1 MGIAATRADLVD
13 LTCQL
18 AREYDGV
25 LAAGSVIRCV
35 TRCRD
40 ELMLMGV
47 RDGLL
52 PAVEAMARRRLRGR
66 LMGLSRP
73 VLQAVGT

>member
-1 MGIAATRADLVD
+1 MNHQTVRQELVE
-13 LTCQL
+13 LTHQL
-18 AREYDGV
+18 VREHENV

-47 RDGLL
+47 REGLL

-66 LMGLSRP
+66 VMELSAP
-73 VLQAVGT
+73 ALQAVGT